1 MTKYIKFKENKN
13 KKKEN
18 EINLEIIDCMD
29 DILNTIDENMYIYY
43 KELNISSLIDI
54 DKRLQTHY
62 EKIKNCI
69 YITKSN
75 VLNTPLNSLIIYIS
89 MHNNS
94 IKSGKLLKILNNN
107 KYLVEQGN
115 RHINVFLD
123 SYYVFYERFIKSKFR
138 NTLEKILDGK
148 IKIKKKK

>member
-1 MTKYIKFKENKN
+1 MKKYIKFKENK
-13 KKKEN
+13 KKKN
-18 EINLEIIDCMD
+18 EINIEIIDCMD
-29 DILNTIDENMYIYY
+29 NILNTIDENMYIYY
-43 KELNISSLIDI
+43 KDLNITSLIEI
-54 DKRLQTHY
+54 DKRLQIHY

-75 VLNTPLNSLIIYIS
+75 VLNTPLNALIIYIS

-123 SYYVFYERFIKSKFR
+123 SYYVFYERFAKSKFR
-138 NTLEKILDGK
+138 TTLEKILDGK
-148 IKIKKKK
+148 IKIKKL

>member
-1 MTKYIKFKENKN
+1 MTRYIKFKENK
-13 KKKEN
+13 KKIN

-29 DILNTIDENMYIYY
+29 NILNTIDENMYIYY
-43 KELNISSLIDI
+43 KELNITSLIEI

-69 YITKSN
+69 YITKNN